1 MLNRLNTNHFSRC
14 VSFPNSSLMQKLW
27 QSKGITVLVLGSL
40 LLSGC
45 NNGFREAIAP
55 TSPKNVVTEE
65 VSDMTNQ
72 LIGQTVTI
80 RSQPISLVSPTSF
93 TVTDQKLFG
102 SDNILV
108 VNATGQPF
116 TLPDGQDIEVQATGQ
131 VRRFVLP
138 EINKDYKLNLSSDLY
153 SEYENQPVIIA
164 QSMALAPKPGEII
177 SNPTPYYGQ
186 TLAVAGE
193 VADTKNEV
201 SFTLD
206 EDQLLGGEEL
216 LVLRTD
222 PQPIISDRE
231 SIVVTGV
238 LRPFVVA
245 DLERDYDLTWD
256 LNMQRQLEV
265 EYRNKPVIVSTGVY
279 PSAVSQ

>member
-1 MLNRLNTNHFSRC
+1 
-14 VSFPNSSLMQKLW
+14 MQKLW
-27 QSKGITVLVLGSL
+27 KSKGITVLALGTL
-40 LLSGC
+40 LLSAC
-45 NNGFREAIAP
+45 NSGFREAIAP
-55 TSPKNVVTEE
+55 ESPENVVTEE
-65 VSDMTNQ
+65 VADRTDQ

-102 SDNILV
+102 SETILV

-116 TLPDGQDIEVQATGQ
+116 TLPDQQNIEVQATGQ
-131 VRRFVLP
+131 VSKFVLAD
-138 EINKDYKLNLSSDLY
+138 INRDYKLNLESDLY

-164 QSMALAPKPGEII
+164 QSMALAPKPGDII
-177 SNPTPYYGQ
+177 SNPSQYYGK

-206 EDQLLGGEEL
+206 EDQLVGGEEL
-216 LVLRTD
+216 LVLRSN
-222 PQPIISDRE
+222 PQPSIGDRE
-231 SIVVTGV
+231 SVVVTGV

-256 LNMQRQLEV
+256 LNVQKQLEV
-265 EYRNKPVIVSTGVY
+265 EYSNKPVIVATGVY